1 MTSDGYAE
9 EVWFLMQQ
17 SDDPRLRG
25 MALTCYCDDSGS
37 HEEASR
43 AVVGGIVLTKDRF
56 IALCARWEKIRREF
70 RIEEIHMREWSK
82 VALSPEMRKALFISI
97 TAAINECKVYS
108 VSASIP
114 QAEFNALL
122 SVDVRRE
129 FMGPYSL
136 AFLLVTVVNR
146 MAAALTP
153 YDYRVAYLIG
163 NSNKNHREQLQGAHA
178 IALRVE
184 EREQESFTGAM
195 TTDRDDRN
203 YALQAADVIAWTHH
217 RKLES
222 ATVGQEFEPLL
233 PIVEQQARI
242 EPDRTKLHLSLDIP
256 PSGVELFAALVNRW
270 LKNEGKLPTWK
281 EMLTSGAVK

>member
-1 MTSDGYAE
+1 MTRLAYAE

-17 SDDPRLRG
+17 SDDPRRRG

-37 HEEASR
+37 HEEAKR

-56 IALCARWEKIRREF
+56 MDLCARWETILKEF
-70 RIEEIHMREWSK
+70 KLEKIHMRQLKNVPSD
-82 VALSPEMRKALFISI
+82 MRKGLFVSV
-97 TAAINECKVYS
+97 AKAINECKIYS

-122 SVDVRRE
+122 SVGARRE
-129 FMGPYSL
+129 FMGPYAL
-136 AFLLVTVVNR
+136 AFLLVMVLNR

-178 IALRVE
+178 IALHIE
-184 EREQESFTGAM
+184 EIEKESFTGAM

-203 YALQAADVIAWTHH
+203 YALQAADVIAWIHH
-217 RKLES
+217 RKMES
-222 ATVGQEFEPLL
+222 NNLGQAFEPLL
-233 PIVEQQARI
+233 SIVEEQAKI
-242 EPDRTKLHLSLDIP
+242 SPDKNKLHLSLDINT
-256 PSGVELFAALVNRW
+256 SGVEIFAELFNRW
-270 LKNEGKLPTWK
+270 VKNEGKLPTWK
-281 EMLTSGAVK
+281 EIMASGIAS